1 VRLTVLRHGKRC
13 ANAQDTP
20 LFEHLAWDDTRM
32 TDASASLAARLPATL
47 VLWDVDHTLIEN
59 GGVSKATY
67 ATAFE
72 LLTGRVAE
80 VRPQTDGR
88 TDFQIMRELL
98 AANSVDTAQYVDISQ
113 FEGVLVEAMKRNA
126 PDLPRL
132 GYVLPGV
139 VVALKTLGG
148 VPTVV
153 QSVLTG
159 NIVSNARAKLEP
171 FGLDQLVDME
181 VGGYGSDDAVR
192 SNLVDAARKKVET
205 KYGKTFDESST
216 VLVGDTLLDIKAA
229 HDGGA
234 KVIAVATGIYS
245 VDQLADAGAD
255 AVLDDVAGLDVF
267 LSTLLAVRGDGPAV

>member
-1 VRLTVLRHGKRC
+1 MT
-13 ANAQDTP
+13 DTP
-20 LFEHLAWDDTRM
+20 
-32 TDASASLAARLPATL
+32 ASLATRLPETL

-72 LLTGRVAE
+72 LLTGRVPT

-88 TDFQIMRELL
+88 TDLQIMRELL
-98 AANSVDTAQYVDISQ
+98 AANSVDVQQYVDICQ

-139 VVALKTLGG
+139 VEALTALFA
-148 VPTVV
+148 VSTVV

-171 FGLDQLVDME
+171 FGLDQWVDLE
-181 VGGYGSDDAVR
+181 VGGFGSDDAIR
-192 SNLVDAARKKVET
+192 SNLVNAARKKVEA

-216 VLVGDTLLDIKAA
+216 ILIGDTTLDVKAA

-245 VDQLADAGAD
+245 VDQLTKAGAD
-255 AVLDDVAGLDVF
+255 VVLENVADPGVF
-267 LSTLLAVRGDGPAV
+267 LSALLTVRGQATSV